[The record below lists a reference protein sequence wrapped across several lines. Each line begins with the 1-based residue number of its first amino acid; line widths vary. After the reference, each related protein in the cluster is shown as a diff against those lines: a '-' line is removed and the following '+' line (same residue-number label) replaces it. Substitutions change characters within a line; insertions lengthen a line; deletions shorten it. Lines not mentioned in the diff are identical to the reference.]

1 MKKFLKVL
9 LLSVMALTFAACG
22 NDKADEAAI
31 SRGTTTDTT
40 YENEFAGIGWNLLDG
55 WVFAT
60 KSQMEQMNQAVLDM
74 LEGDIDKNLAEGSV
88 FCDLYA
94 QDINGNNVNIQ
105 FEKLNTVNSILVTEE
120 SYLELSLDALKQ
132 TYESMGYTD
141 VSLSL
146 TTTKI
151 GDNEQPSI
159 TSKCTYQGITVSQKM
174 AVIKEG
180 NYMCIITAS
189 SQSESVIDDILSSF
203 YTLEK

>member
-31 SRGTTTDTT
+31 SRGTTTETA
-40 YENEFAGIGWNLLDG
+40 YENEFVGIGWKLLDG
-55 WVFAT
+55 WTFAT
-60 KSQMEQMNQAVLDM
+60 TEQMEQMNALVLDM
-74 LEGDIDKNLAEGSV
+74 LEGDIDANLAEGSV

-94 QDINGNNVNIQ
+94 ADINGSNLNIQ

-120 SYLELSLDALKQ
+120 SYLEISLDTLKQ

-146 TTTKI
+146 TTAKI
-151 GDNEQPSI
+151 GDNEQPAI
-159 TSKCTYQGITVSQKM
+159 TSNCTYQGITVYQKM

-189 SQSESVIDDILSSF
+189 SLTEAQTNDILASF
-203 YTLEK
+203 YTLSK